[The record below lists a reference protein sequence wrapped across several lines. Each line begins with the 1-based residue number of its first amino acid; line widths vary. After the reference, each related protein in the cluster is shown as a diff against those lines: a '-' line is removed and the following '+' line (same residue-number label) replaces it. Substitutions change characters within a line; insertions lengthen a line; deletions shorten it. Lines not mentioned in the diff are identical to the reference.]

1 MRDRHRILIGT
12 SGFSYPDW
20 HGTFY
25 PQDFKKR
32 KIHEL
37 EFLSEF
43 FDFCEI
49 NNSFYRPVNPE
60 VAHKWCQYVANNKVF
75 QFTAKLTEVFTH
87 ALGRGNKESSSAE
100 TIRYT
105 AQDIDDA
112 KKGFEPIANAGRLG
126 ALLLQF
132 PISFKYTEG
141 NWDHLIDVLHLFREY
156 PLAVEVRHKTW
167 ADPLVLKAL
176 QQENIAF
183 CNIDQT
189 RLGQTLEGTQYVTA
203 SLAYLRLHGRSK
215 EWFSAKNRDA
225 RYDYLYSKE
234 SLQKV
239 KGKIESMAETADV
252 TFVAANN
259 HPRAQAA
266 ANAIEL
272 KSLLSGE
279 KARAPETLVKT
290 YPELEEFAVSE
301 STPDSAISPTE
312 NSTPQPKNT
321 RSATTRGKKRKVS
334 EDQQDLP
341 M

>member
-1 MRDRHRILIGT
+1 MSDRHRILIGT

-60 VAHKWCQYVANNKVF
+60 VALKWCQYVANNKEF

-87 ALGRGNKESSSAE
+87 APGRGNKESSSAE

-112 KKGFEPIANAGRLG
+112 KKGFEPIANARRLG

-132 PISFKYTEG
+132 PISFKYIEG

-215 EWFSAKNRDA
+215 EWFTAKNRDA
-225 RYDYLYSKE
+225 RYDYMYSKE

-239 KGKIESMAETADV
+239 KGKIENMAATAEV

-266 ANAIEL
+266 ANAVEL

-279 KARAPETLVKT
+279 KTKAPETLVKT
-290 YPELEEFAVSE
+290 YPALEEFAVSE
-301 STPDSAISPTE
+301 STPDSPTE
-312 NSTPQPKNT
+312 SSTVQPQNT
-321 RSATTRGKKRKVS
+321 RSPMPQGKKRKVS

-341 M
+341 L